1 MSVMP
6 RTGVGG
12 IELTGTDELLELGNV
27 KLPLMVYRPE
37 TNLRVPAVV
46 VCSGGIGTGMFEVME
61 WIGRSLQRAGILA
74 VTISWRGSSPEFD
87 VGDASLAADWLAS
100 QNDVDPNRIAIF
112 GISRGGNA
120 ALRAAALDPRFK
132 LVVTFGAV
140 TNFLQMMEGLALYAP
155 GRRKMLVNWLGDPET
170 HRDFYERVQAISF
183 ADRIKCPV
191 LMVHGQHDM
200 LSPPEQSIRM
210 CEAMKHAGNPY
221 VQLHTVPMMGHYGD
235 MVPNTYGFDQLSEI
249 IVPYIQKNL

>member
-12 IELTGTDELLELGNV
+12 IELTGTDELLVSGDV
-27 KLPLMVYRPE
+27 QLPLMVYRPE

-87 VGDASLAADWLAS
+87 VDDASLAADWLAS

-112 GISRGGNA
+112 GISRGANA
-120 ALRAAALDPRFK
+120 ALRAGALDPRFK
-132 LVVTFGAV
+132 LVVTLGAV
-140 TNFLQMMEGLALYAP
+140 TNFLQMIEGLAHYAP
-155 GRRKMLVNWLGDPET
+155 GRRKLLVNWLGDPET
-170 HRDFYERVQAISF
+170 HRDFYERVQAINF

-200 LSPPEQSIRM
+200 HAPPEQSIWM
-210 CEAMKHAGNPY
+210 CEAIKNAGNSN

-235 MVPNTYGFDQLSEI
+235 MVPNTYGFNLLSEI